1 MRYAPLLLA
10 ATLLLG
16 GGAALQAEEDGSAAI
31 AAKTLELAPANSPTP
46 ARIIS
51 LHRFVRDEIRQVPT
65 QYG

>member
-1 MRYAPLLLA
+1 
-10 ATLLLG
+10 LLLG

-31 AAKTLELAPANSPTP
+31 AAKTLELAPSNSPTP